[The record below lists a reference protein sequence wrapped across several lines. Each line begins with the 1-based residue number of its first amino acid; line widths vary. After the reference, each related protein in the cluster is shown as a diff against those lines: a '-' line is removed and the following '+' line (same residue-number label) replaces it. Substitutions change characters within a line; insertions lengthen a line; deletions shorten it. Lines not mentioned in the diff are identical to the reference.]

1 MSTPQ
6 VVVARKP
13 PGKALQTLRDAYD
26 TWVWE
31 EDRTMPRDLLLEQ
44 VRGAIGLYTMW
55 TDQVNRELLEHA
67 PQLRAV
73 SQMSVGVENIDL
85 AACSARGVPVGYTPG
100 AVSEATADQTM
111 AILLALS
118 RRIVDGV
125 NYVKAGQWTD
135 WSPIALMGHDV
146 FGKTMGIVGMGNIGR
161 CIARRARGFSMP
173 LLYSGRSRKPDA
185 EREFGAQYRSLD
197 ALLAESDIVVLI
209 LPLTP
214 ETTHLIEARAL
225 AKMKPTA
232 ILVNVARGPVVDS
245 RALYEALATG
255 RLRGAALDVT
265 EPEPINMDNPL
276 LTLENCLIVPHTGT
290 TTEET
295 REVMTE
301 VSVRNLING
310 IEGRSMLHCANPE
323 AQRR

>member
-1 MSTPQ
+1 M
-6 VVVARKP
+6 
-13 PGKALQTLRDAYD
+13 LLEAYD
-26 TWVWE
+26 AWVWE
-31 EDRTMPRDLLLEQ
+31 EDRTLPRALLLEK
-44 VRGAIGLYTMW
+44 VRDAVGLYTMW
-55 TDQVNRELLEHA
+55 TDQVNQELLDHA
-67 PQLRAV
+67 PKLRAV

-85 AACSARGVPVGYTPG
+85 AACTARGVPVGYTPG

-125 NYVKAGQWTD
+125 QYVKAGKWVD
-135 WSPIALMGHDV
+135 WSPVALMGNDV
-146 FGKTMGIVGMGNIGR
+146 FGKTMGIVGLGNIGR

-173 LLYSGRSRKPDA
+173 LLYTGRSRKPDA

-214 ETTHLIEARAL
+214 ETTHLIDAAAL
-225 AKMKPTA
+225 ARMKPSA

-245 RALYEALATG
+245 RALYEALAAG

-265 EPEPINMDNPL
+265 DPEPINMDNPL

-295 REVMTE
+295 REVMTD

-310 IEGRSMLHCANPE
+310 IEGRPMLHCANPE
-323 AQRR
+323 AQRG